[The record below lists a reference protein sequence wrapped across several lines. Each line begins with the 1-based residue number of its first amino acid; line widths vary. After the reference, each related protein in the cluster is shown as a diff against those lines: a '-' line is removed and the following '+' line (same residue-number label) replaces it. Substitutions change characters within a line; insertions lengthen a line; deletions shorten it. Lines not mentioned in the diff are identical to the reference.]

1 VASPLN
7 RGPAGWRARHCAV
20 RMLWSAAQR
29 GGPPVTVGMALS
41 ALLAAFLAI
50 SVAAALL
57 VVAYRRF
64 LRHRLADELLRLSGP
79 SIVRALLPQQVMTTF
94 LSEIYGHSE
103 ANRDVIAGVL
113 GGEGVEP
120 HGADLT
126 ISTHTTVNYE
136 LRAVDDQTYE
146 LISTVKYSFKENVA
160 DRRFVIFATCDPL
173 LRNSITLACRLPLF
187 ESWFVPDR
195 LLFEPSVD
203 AMLPSVNIGIRYT
216 DLDGGHHDV
225 APGKVE
231 LTEVSYRHWPEFLTF
246 FRGPMGSMPRQNPVQ
261 YIGTLRIFEC
271 DLGELTDVDHIVGSV
286 ENLSLQST
294 TLQRVDDGSCFWQAP
309 YPCYVERISFDAVA
323 LTLNGSASWL
333 FRVVPFTFRST
344 ATGGWTQ
351 ADQLSDLVVR
361 SWLLPGHG
369 VALLWK
375 PSNDY
380 TSGM

>member
-1 VASPLN
+1 MTDGA
-7 RGPAGWRARHCAV
+7 AGVSR
-20 RMLWSAAQR
+20 
-29 GGPPVTVGMALS
+29 VTVGAALS
-41 ALLAAFLAI
+41 ALIAALLA
-50 SVAAALL
+50 VAVTAALL
-57 VVAYRRF
+57 VVAYRRI
-64 LRHRLADELLRLSGP
+64 LRRRLTDELVQLSGP
-79 SIVRALLPQQVMTTF
+79 SIVRALLPLQVMTTF

-103 ANRDVIAGVL
+103 ANRDVVAGVL
-113 GGEGVEP
+113 GGVGAEP

-126 ISTHTTVNYE
+126 ISTHTTVDYE
-136 LRAVDDQTYE
+136 LRAVDQQTYE
-146 LISTVKYSFKENVA
+146 LISTVKYSFKENVT
-160 DRRFVIFATCDPL
+160 DHRFVIFATCDPL

-203 AMLPSVNIGIRYT
+203 AMLTSVNIGIRYT
-216 DLDGGHHDV
+216 DLDGGNHDV
-225 APGKVE
+225 TPGKVE
-231 LTEVSYRHWPEFLTF
+231 LAEVGYRNWPEFLTF
-246 FRGPMGSMPRQNPVQ
+246 FRGPMGSMPRQNPAQ
-261 YIGTLRIFEC
+261 YMGTLRIFEC

-294 TLQRVDDGSCFWQAP
+294 TLQRVNDGFCFWQAP

-323 LTLNGSASWL
+323 LTLNGSVPWL

-344 ATGGWTQ
+344 ATGGWTP
-351 ADQLSDLVVR
+351 AAQLSDLVVS

-375 PSNDY
+375 PSNDH